1 MQDALQKQVEELIVP
16 IIEDFRYELVD
27 LELKREGAAWM
38 LRIFIDKP
46 GGITLDDCV
55 AVSREVGAI
64 LEIEDPIKSAYR
76 LEVSSPGLDRPLKKP
91 ADFER
96 FSGRKVKVKCFSLLD
111 PDERGH
117 ARKTFTGSLLGLVGD
132 QVRIEQDDKRG
143 GVVTIPLAEISTANL
158 VEEF

>member
-1 MQDALQKQVEELIVP
+1 MRDALQKQIETLIAP
-16 IIEDFRYELVD
+16 IVDDFHFELVD
-27 LELKREGAAWM
+27 LELKSEGASWA

-96 FSGRKVKVKCFSLLD
+96 FAGRKVKVKSLSLID

-117 ARKTFTGSLLGLVGD
+117 TRKTFTGTLLGLDGD

-143 GVVTIPLAEISTANL
+143 GVVAIPLSEINAANL